1 MSNILFIKAND
12 RPADQAVSVK
22 LYDAFLSAYKETHP
36 GDTVTELDL
45 YSANFPYYG
54 NDVLAGGFKAANG
67 IEATE
72 AEKKAAALAAELQD
86 QFLAADKVVFAFPLW
101 NFTVPA
107 PLVNYISYLSQAGK
121 MFKYTAEGPVG
132 LVGDK
137 KVAILNAR
145 GGVYSVEPMASA
157 EMSVKYVTNVLNFWG
172 IQHPEVVIVEGHNA
186 SPDRAEEIVG
196 AGVKLAAETAAKF

>member
-1 MSNILFIKAND
+1 
-12 RPADQAVSVK
+12 
-22 LYDAFLSAYKETHP
+22 
-36 GDTVTELDL
+36 
-45 YSANFPYYG
+45 
-54 NDVLAGGFKAANG
+54 
-67 IEATE
+67 
-72 AEKKAAALAAELQD
+72 
-86 QFLAADKVVFAFPLW
+86 
-101 NFTVPA
+101 
-107 PLVNYISYLSQAGK
+107 

-172 IQHPEVVIVEGHNA
+172 IKHPEVVIVEGHNA